1 MEVLRKLKE
10 KMWINDETTD
20 TIFFKINII
29 NANLG
34 RLAQALVVW
43 DREPTGVWESFV
55 VTSTA
60 PEDGF
65 YPEWNALDVR
75 TIIL

>member
-1 MEVLRKLKE
+1 MMEVLKQLKD
-10 KMWINDETTD
+10 KHWINDGTTD

-43 DREPTGVWESFV
+43 DRDATGVWESFV

-60 PEDGF
+60 PQDGF
-65 YPEWNALDVR
+65 YPEWRSIDVS
-75 TIIL
+75 TFF